1 MEFIYQ
7 NPSLSPK
14 ERTDNLLSLMSLEEK
29 VGQMMQISYNT
40 LTLEEA
46 EDWVVSKNAGSFLHV
61 LGKNAE
67 HLQELALSSRLGI
80 PIIFGIDAIHGHGLM
95 NGSTIF
101 PNDLLIFLP
110 LASSIKSFTSTFL
123 YELLPEIIVDI
134 TNNT

>member
-40 LTLEEA
+40 LTVEEA
-46 EDWVVSKNAGSFLHV
+46 EDWVVNKNAGSFLHV

-67 HLQELALSSRLGI
+67 HLQELALSNRLGI
-80 PIIFGIDAIHGHGLM
+80 PIIF
-95 NGSTIF
+95 
-101 PNDLLIFLP
+101 
-110 LASSIKSFTSTFL
+110 
-123 YELLPEIIVDI
+123 
-134 TNNT
+134 